1 MTVVK
6 SSVAPPLNE
15 ATLTSGDTCSI
26 APFVDSLPSA
36 LVTCTLFG
44 VKRVLCRS
52 LLSRNAMTTV
62 LTISLPTTLL
72 YPFASTCDSQQDK
85 DNVSAPVRSS
95 RTCDWMTGRP
105 LPTHLNH
112 LLQPDAEMT
121 CLYFALP
128 PLRASRQDSDN
139 ARPSID
145 TFETEPGRQP
155 GVLIL
160 PLHSTLIPPESFG
173 TSATERLISVSLPP
187 LNPFASMCDFGQDK
201 DNDVRSARPWLSL
214 DPGCEFDLRDDLQA
228 EGLGFEPDTMATTL
242 DGAYMVVDA
251 FATYRW
257 DHGRNLWLPVYIQ
270 AMVVA
275 VSNHSGWDPGREFW
289 RSPRHREEAPPDG
302 LSDCETVRACPDCD
316 GDVGVVEGVPSD
328 ASSDVDLTSFGE
340 NSSDDDSD

>member
-1 MTVVK
+1 
-6 SSVAPPLNE
+6 
-15 ATLTSGDTCSI
+15 
-26 APFVDSLPSA
+26 
-36 LVTCTLFG
+36 
-44 VKRVLCRS
+44 
-52 LLSRNAMTTV
+52 MTTV

-72 YPFASTCDSQQDK
+72 YPFASMCDSQQDEV
-85 DNVSAPVRSS
+85 NVSAPVRSS

-105 LPTHLNH
+105 LPTHLNQ

-145 TFETEPGRQP
+145 TFEREPGRQP
-155 GVLIL
+155 GVLLL

-187 LNPFASMCDFGQDK
+187 LNPFASMCDFRQDE
-201 DNDVRSARPWLSL
+201 DND
-214 DPGCEFDLRDDLQA
+214 QA
-228 EGLGFEPDTMATTL
+228 EGFEPDTLATHL

-257 DHGRNLWLPVYIQ
+257 DHGRNLWLPVCVQ

-275 VSNHSGWDPGREFW
+275 VSNHSCWDPGRAFW
-289 RSPRHREEAPPDG
+289 RSLRHHETAPTRFDIDVDFDG
-302 LSDCETVRACPDCD
+302 GGTA
-316 GDVGVVEGVPSD
+316 GDVHTWIHLG
-328 ASSDVDLTSFGE
+328 
-340 NSSDDDSD
+340 DS